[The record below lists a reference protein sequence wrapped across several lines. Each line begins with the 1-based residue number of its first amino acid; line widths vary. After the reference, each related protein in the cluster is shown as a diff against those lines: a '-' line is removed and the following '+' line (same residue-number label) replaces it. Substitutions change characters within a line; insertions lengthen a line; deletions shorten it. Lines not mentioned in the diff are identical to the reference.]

1 MASIIEQIKLDA
13 QNYKPGILPPGKNSE
28 SLIGHTVINISD
40 TTLTEAQTSA
50 LEKGLTFCPTP
61 GPPNKGQIWNDFKD
75 FHRRLVLK
83 HHFYNDNNLLDKED
97 RELVN
102 ILNDNLMAEI
112 DPHHNIHKNFK
123 PKSNW
128 KPANTHVSLN
138 AFKHAFKKQL
148 LHSKNHKRPKDN
160 LTKDER
166 TGLKSLQ
173 DNKNIVI
180 QKADKGSAV
189 VVMNTTDYLR
199 EGYRQL
205 SYPKFYTKIE
215 NDPTKQ
221 VSEKITEVL
230 TKMKQ
235 RNFISDKNFEF
246 LNPTG
251 TREGKFYLLPK
262 IHKKG
267 IPGRP
272 ICSSIN
278 HPTANISKF
287 VDAHIKEYVPKT
299 ASYIKDTQN
308 FIKKITELGPLPEG
322 SILATLDVTSLYTNI
337 PNQGLVAVADKLR
350 KDPNKTGISQYILD
364 LLKLVLHN
372 MYFEFNG
379 EHYLQIGG
387 TAMGTALAP
396 NYANLFMGKFETK
409 ALANYHLKPLIWKR
423 FIDDIFIVW
432 THGQNELN
440 KFVEYLNGLHTT
452 IKFTSECSTKE
463 VSFLDTTVSFDE
475 NNKLITAL
483 YNKPTDTHLYLHHT
497 SAHPNSVMT
506 KGPYGQFLRLR
517 RICSKEEEYQENSR
531 KLIEFY
537 QKQGYPTTPLI
548 KHKER
553 AQKFTQLELLQPKT
567 KTQNEKPVMV
577 TTYKSG
583 NSYTRIGI
591 LLRTLKNSTQYFQKN
606 P

>member
-1 MASIIEQIKLDA
+1 
-13 QNYKPGILPPGKNSE
+13 
-28 SLIGHTVINISD
+28 
-40 TTLTEAQTSA
+40 
-50 LEKGLTFCPTP
+50 
-61 GPPNKGQIWNDFKD
+61 
-75 FHRRLVLK
+75 
-83 HHFYNDNNLLDKED
+83 
-97 RELVN
+97 
-102 ILNDNLMAEI
+102 
-112 DPHHNIHKNFK
+112 
-123 PKSNW
+123 
-128 KPANTHVSLN
+128 
-138 AFKHAFKKQL
+138 
-148 LHSKNHKRPKDN
+148 
-160 LTKDER
+160 
-166 TGLKSLQ
+166 
-173 DNKNIVI
+173 
-180 QKADKGSAV
+180 
-189 VVMNTTDYLR
+189 
-199 EGYRQL
+199 
-205 SYPKFYTKIE
+205 
-215 NDPTKQ
+215 
-221 VSEKITEVL
+221 
-230 TKMKQ
+230 
-235 RNFISDKNFEF
+235 
-246 LNPTG
+246 
-251 TREGKFYLLPK
+251 
-262 IHKKG
+262 
-267 IPGRP
+267 
-272 ICSSIN
+272 
-278 HPTANISKF
+278 
-287 VDAHIKEYVPKT
+287 
-299 ASYIKDTQN
+299 
-308 FIKKITELGPLPEG
+308 
-322 SILATLDVTSLYTNI
+322 
-337 PNQGLVAVADKLR
+337 
-350 KDPNKTGISQYILD
+350 
-364 LLKLVLHN
+364 

-409 ALANYHLKPLIWKR
+409 ALGNYHLKPLIWKR

-537 QKQGYPTTPLI
+537 QKRGYPTTPLI

-553 AQKFTQLELLQPKT
+553 AQKLTQQELLQPKT